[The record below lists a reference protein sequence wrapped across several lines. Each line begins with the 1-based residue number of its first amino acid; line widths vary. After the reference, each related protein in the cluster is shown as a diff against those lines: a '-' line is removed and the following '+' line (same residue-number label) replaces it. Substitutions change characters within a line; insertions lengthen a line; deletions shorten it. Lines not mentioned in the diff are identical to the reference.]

1 MQRAEIQ
8 SPRRGARKPRIV
20 HQVDAPHRA
29 QPGRKRPAAD
39 DAGRDG
45 EMLALRPREE
55 GAIGGPEHRG
65 LRPDIVVGQIDMR
78 AFVDREQGRGHRDMR
93 ALSALLAAI
102 ERGHDCDAGIKA
114 GEQVG
119 DRDARSHR
127 SAARLAVGQAGDAH
141 HPAHALDDEVVAGTV
156 GIGSV
161 LPEAGDRC
169 VDQPRIALRQGF
181 VVEAEEAERARAKIL
196 DHDISSVA
204 EFQRQIIGAGDVQVD
219 ADVAF
224 SGVLLRVVAR
234 HAVGRRKRKA
244 RHVEAWRFDL
254 DDLGAEILQ
263 CPRAQG
269 TREHAGEINDTNS
282 AERAAHDQRPANLA
296 RPGPFLRNEARPVF
310 RSSEAQIGA

>member
-1 MQRAEIQ
+1 M
-8 SPRRGARKPRIV
+8 G
-20 HQVDAPHRA
+20 
-29 QPGRKRPAAD
+29 
-39 DAGRDG
+39 
-45 EMLALRPREE
+45 
-55 GAIGGPEHRG
+55 
-65 LRPDIVVGQIDMR
+65 
-78 AFVDREQGRGHRDMR
+78 AFVDREQGRGHRDVDE
-93 ALSALLAAI
+93 LSLPGCLPAV
-102 ERGHDCDAGIKA
+102 ERRQDGDHRLQAGIDVGMRQAVGARLLQGLAIVPNAVLGKA
-114 GEQVG
+114 GLG
-119 DRDARSHR
+119 LHGRRICHP
-127 SAARLAVGQAGDAH
+127 AAPGAALAV
-141 HPAHALDDEVVAGTV
+141 T
-156 GIGSV
+156 
-161 LPEAGDRC
+161 GDRC
-169 VDQPRIALRQGF
+169 IDQSRIALRQGF

-244 RHVEAWRFDL
+244 RHVGAWRFDL

-269 TREHAGEINDTNS
+269 TREHAGEINHTNS
-282 AERAAHDQRPANLA
+282 TERAAHDQRPANLA